1 MSDDPVLR
9 LHDKGVAVE
18 RLQGLLVG
26 ATVDPGPVDGDFGMQ
41 TDTAVRT
48 CQGDRGLDVDGV
60 VGPLTWA
67 ALRGPGGQKPADPSR
82 HSVSDVGLRLIEMFE
97 GLSLDPYNDP
107 VGHCTV
113 GYGHLLHHGNCDGSE
128 ATISREEARRLLR
141 GDAGSAGRSVDGG
154 ITVALNQAQ
163 FDALVSF
170 VFNVGSGAFAESTLR
185 RLLNQGSYEE
195 VPAQLNRWVHAEGGV
210 LPGLVRRR
218 RVEGRLFRDGTL
230 VDDATETLVVRLPR
244 PIVPPGGP

>member
-1 MSDDPVLR
+1 MSDDPVLQ
-9 LHDKGVAVE
+9 LHDRGVAVE

-26 ATVDPGPVDGDFGMQ
+26 ASFDPGPVDGDFGMQ

-48 CQGDRGLDVDGV
+48 CQGARGLDVDGV

-67 ALRGPGGQKPADPSR
+67 ALRGPGRQKPSDPSG

-128 ATISREEARRLLR
+128 PTISREEARRLLR
-141 GDAGSAGRSVDGG
+141 GDAGSAGRSVEGG
-154 ITVALNQAQ
+154 VIVALNQAQ

-185 RLLNQGSYEE
+185 RLLNQGAYEE
-195 VPAQLNRWVHAEGGV
+195 VPVQLNRWVHAEGGV

-230 VDDATETLVVRLPR
+230 VDEPTEAGPVRLPR